1 MPIHP
6 DHALS
11 EKNGRAQA
19 VRISWGLVQI
29 PVRLHKLTEGGGTVP
44 TRNKFTSDGHPIGN
58 RNYDKETG
66 ENYDGDITMKVA
78 LADRYVELTDDEIAA
93 HSTLTKGL
101 ADIEAFIPLSTLG
114 TLYVCEEVGA
124 WTPDTM
130 TIGKTKVV
138 DPTAAKAC
146 ALLRKAMAAQ
156 EVAALVLAPTTR
168 GGRYIALLPDGTT
181 AHLSYADKVRQIPDD
196 AAAIEVSDAEMTLAA
211 QLISGIGIAMP
222 VLTDPSGELLRTYLE
237 GKAAGVTPTVTAA
250 PAAPKEVDLMA
261 ALTASLAAATK
272 PAKVAKAKTAKKAS

>member
-11 EKNGRAQA
+11 EKNGRATA

-44 TRNKFTSDGHPIGN
+44 TRSKFTSDGHPIGN

-78 LADRYVELTDDEIAA
+78 LGDRYVELTDDEIAA

-101 ADIEAFIPLSTLG
+101 AEIEAFIPIDSLG
-114 TLYVCEEVGA
+114 TLYCTEEVGA

-146 ALLRKAMAAQ
+146 ALLRKAMTAQ
-156 EVAALVLAPTTR
+156 GVAALVLTPTTR

-181 AHLSYADKVRQIPDD
+181 ANLSYADKVRQIPDD
-196 AAAIEVSDAEMTLAA
+196 VATIEVSDSEMALAA
-211 QLISGIGIAMP
+211 QLIDGIGIATP
-222 VLTDPSGELLRTYLE
+222 VLTDPAGELLRTYLE
-237 GKAAGVTPTVTAA
+237 GKAAGVTPTVTVA
-250 PAAPKEVDLMA
+250 PAAPEVDLMA
-261 ALTASLAAATK
+261 ALTASLAAAKK
-272 PAKVAKAKTAKKAS
+272 PAKVAKAKTARKAS